1 MSKHQVP
8 SPTTAASMQEVVGGA
23 NGAHVPSGPVNARSS
38 WAGWWT
44 PVRVLLALVTV
55 VFMLSVVRQ
64 APCVNSDWSSN
75 AIRYSKMCY
84 SDIPYLY
91 TGRGLAERTWP
102 YADTA
107 GRYEVMEYPVGIS
120 YFAWGA
126 ALVTELFATGPPD
139 AERAAA
145 DPGALWGMPGMIAE
159 TNRYFFITAIGLFV
173 CVLLTTWLLATAIPG
188 RPWVALPFVLSPA
201 LLLNSLVNWD
211 LIALVFVAGA
221 IWAWHR
227 GAIRG
232 DQTRWALVAGVMV
245 GLGTAVK
252 LYPLFI
258 LGAFLIV
265 AIRRLEWMRFV
276 LAMFAAIAA
285 WLLAN
290 LPAFVSGPEQWKVFW
305 KFNSDR
311 AADLGSIWFVL
322 QDRGHPNP
330 VETINNVSWAFF
342 GAACLA
348 IFVLGLMTKRIPR
361 VDQLAFLI
369 VASFL
374 LINKVYSPQYVLW
387 LLPLAVLARR
397 NWRDLLIWQAGE
409 IFYFAMVWFYLG
421 GWIAPSGGVGT
432 PAYQLAIV
440 VRLAAEIYL
449 MVMVVRDI
457 VRDAPSVEADPV
469 EAGGGVSDPSS
480 ERVTDRDR
488 LATVS

>member
-1 MSKHQVP
+1 MSDHQVP
-8 SPTTAASMQEVVGGA
+8 STSTASSLQEVVGGA
-23 NGAHVPSGPVNARSS
+23 DGAHVPSGPVNARSS

-75 AIRYSKMCY
+75 PIRYSKMCY

-102 YADTA
+102 YADTE

-120 YFAWGA
+120 YFAWA
-126 ALVTELFATGPPD
+126 ASLVTELFATGPP
-139 AERAAA
+139 ATERAAA

-159 TNRYFFITAIGLFV
+159 TNRYFFITAIGLFI

-188 RPWVALPFVLSPA
+188 RPWIALPFVLSPA
-201 LLLNSLVNWD
+201 LLFNSLVNWD
-211 LIALVFVAGA
+211 LLALVFVAGA

-265 AIRRLEWMRFV
+265 AIRRREWMRFR
-276 LAMFAAIAA
+276 LAVVAAFAA
-285 WLLAN
+285 WRLAN
-290 LPAFVSGPEQWKVFW
+290 LPAFVSGPERWKASW
-305 KFNSDR
+305 MFNSDR

-322 QDRGHPNP
+322 QHRGHPNP

-421 GWIAPSGGVGT
+421 GWIAPAGGTGT

-440 VRLAAEIYL
+440 LRLAAEIYL

-457 VRDAPSVEADPV
+457 VRDDPSVEADPV
-469 EAGGGVSDPSS
+469 EAGGGVSDPSG

-488 LATVS
+488 LATAG

>member
-1 MSKHQVP
+1 M
-8 SPTTAASMQEVVGGA
+8 
-23 NGAHVPSGPVNARSS
+23 PSGPVNARSS

-201 LLLNSLVNWD
+201 LLLISLVNWD

-265 AIRRLEWMRFV
+265 AIRRRE
-276 LAMFAAIAA
+276 
-285 WLLAN
+285 
-290 LPAFVSGPEQWKVFW
+290 
-305 KFNSDR
+305 
-311 AADLGSIWFVL
+311 
-322 QDRGHPNP
+322 
-330 VETINNVSWAFF
+330 
-342 GAACLA
+342 
-348 IFVLGLMTKRIPR
+348 
-361 VDQLAFLI
+361 
-369 VASFL
+369 
-374 LINKVYSPQYVLW
+374 
-387 LLPLAVLARR
+387 
-397 NWRDLLIWQAGE
+397 
-409 IFYFAMVWFYLG
+409 
-421 GWIAPSGGVGT
+421 
-432 PAYQLAIV
+432 
-440 VRLAAEIYL
+440 
-449 MVMVVRDI
+449 
-457 VRDAPSVEADPV
+457 
-469 EAGGGVSDPSS
+469 
-480 ERVTDRDR
+480 
-488 LATVS
+488 

>member
-1 MSKHQVP
+1 M
-8 SPTTAASMQEVVGGA
+8 
-23 NGAHVPSGPVNARSS
+23 NARSS
-38 WAGWWT
+38 LGGVVDAG
-44 PVRVLLALVTV
+44 A
-55 VFMLSVVRQ
+55 S
-64 APCVNSDWSSN
+64 APCAGHGGLHAQRRTPGTVRELRLVEQCDQVFEDVLFRHPLSLHGQ
-75 AIRYSKMCY
+75 RF
-84 SDIPYLY
+84 
-91 TGRGLAERTWP
+91 GRATWP
-102 YADTA
+102 YADTD

-120 YFAWGA
+120 YFAWGQLWSPSSSRPA
-126 ALVTELFATGPPD
+126 HQTL
-139 AERAAA
+139 RASRCR
-145 DPGALWGMPGMIAE
+145 PWCSLGMPGMIA
-159 TNRYFFITAIGLFV
+159 RPIAISSSRRSASSSAL
-173 CVLLTTWLLATAIPG
+173 LLTTWLLATAIPG

-201 LLLNSLVNWD
+201 LLFNSLVNWD
-211 LIALVFVAGA
+211 LLALVFVAGA

-245 GLGTAVK
+245 GFGTAVK
-252 LYPLFI
+252 SLSVVHPWCL
-258 LGAFLIV
+258 LDRGNQAPGVDALR
-265 AIRRLEWMRFV
+265 ARDV
-276 LAMFAAIAA
+276 LAAIAA

-387 LLPLAVLARR
+387 LLP
-397 NWRDLLIWQAGE
+397 IGGAG
-409 IFYFAMVWFYLG
+409 
-421 GWIAPSGGVGT
+421 PT
-432 PAYQLAIV
+432 QLA
-440 VRLAAEIYL
+440 
-449 MVMVVRDI
+449 
-457 VRDAPSVEADPV
+457 
-469 EAGGGVSDPSS
+469 
-480 ERVTDRDR
+480 
-488 LATVS
+488 